1 MTAFYFLSRNNSQH
15 SFADGILT
23 PFFFLRKKNLRVE
36 MRHDVLVYLSYFY
49 EKNIKDHDRVWR
61 TKVVFW
67 NFLKTIYE
75 IFDFSETVVFS

>member
-1 MTAFYFLSRNNSQH
+1 
-15 SFADGILT
+15 
-23 PFFFLRKKNLRVE
+23 

-49 EKNIKDHDRVWR
+49 DKNIKDHDRVWR

-67 NFLKTIYE
+67 NFLNTIYE